1 MELDGTTKLDLI
13 SPSALRKDYL
23 NNLSR
28 SMVVYFIY
36 EDNESETWVRAGIG
50 ALEGSHNNF

>member
-1 MELDGTTKLDLI
+1 MEFDGTTKVDLI
-13 SPSALRKDYL
+13 SPSAVRKDYL

-36 EDNESETWVRAGIG
+36 EDNESET
-50 ALEGSHNNF
+50 